1 MIRLGRSE
9 RMSGLLRLS
18 WTKSGEELE
27 EQVVGCIDTEPEQV
41 DELTGDVNVRIADND
56 TRNDEGMEM
65 IKDILEIMRS
75 GQVWNCAGLT
85 GKCWQNG
92 RIM

>member
-1 MIRLGRSE
+1 M
-9 RMSGLLRLS
+9 
-18 WTKSGEELE
+18 
-27 EQVVGCIDTEPEQV
+27 
-41 DELTGDVNVRIADND
+41 RIADND

-75 GQVWNCAGLT
+75 GQLWNCAGLA